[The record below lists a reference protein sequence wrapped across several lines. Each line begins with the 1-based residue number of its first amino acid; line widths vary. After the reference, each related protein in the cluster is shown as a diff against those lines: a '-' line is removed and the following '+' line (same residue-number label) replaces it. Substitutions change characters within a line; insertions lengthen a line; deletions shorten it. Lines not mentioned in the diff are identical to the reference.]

1 MGMRVST
8 VGRGLLGRFM
18 RQELVAA
25 LIGVVVGAVAAWIK
39 AVLAIRE
46 KANEELRGL
55 RIATYPIVYQLT
67 APLSLWPPASMSY
80 DDLFQLNL
88 ALRRYFTDGG
98 LYLSARSRDRYGEM
112 KQLICAY
119 LDLDGKAHLDAENVS
134 PDVYTDLTATA
145 RAFRN
150 ALTEDLETRRQRS
163 MWWVFV
169 SWQRHR
175 EYQQEWKLLMDK
187 VGGVKR
193 DVRPYP
199 LAQMPLSP
207 VERTTTAKPQNP
219 LVPTDGRDGSK
230 ASIRGRS
237 APAE

>member
-1 MGMRVST
+1 MGGRVT
-8 VGRGLLGRFM
+8 DRWPQGLLGRFM
-18 RQELVAA
+18 SQELIAA
-25 LIGVVVGAVAAWIK
+25 VIGLVVGAVAAWIK

-88 ALRRYFTDGG
+88 ALRRWYFTSGG
-98 LYLSARSRDRYGEM
+98 LYLSARSRERFGEM
-112 KQLICAY
+112 KQLICAH
-119 LDLDGKAHLDAENVS
+119 LDGINDETSLDAV
-134 PDVYTDLTATA
+134 DVPSDAYKDLTTTV

-175 EYQQEWKLLMDK
+175 EHQ
-187 VGGVKR
+187 
-193 DVRPYP
+193 
-199 LAQMPLSP
+199 
-207 VERTTTAKPQNP
+207 
-219 LVPTDGRDGSK
+219 
-230 ASIRGRS
+230 
-237 APAE
+237 

>member
-1 MGMRVST
+1 MS
-8 VGRGLLGRFM
+8 
-18 RQELVAA
+18 QELVAA
-25 LIGVVVGAVAAWIK
+25 MIGLVVGAVAAWIK

-55 RIATYPIVYQLT
+55 RIATYPTVYQLT

-80 DDLFQLNL
+80 NDLFQLNL
-88 ALRRYFTDGG
+88 ALRRWYFTSGG

-119 LDLDGKAHLDAENVS
+119 LDDIDNEARLDEVDIR
-134 PDVYTDLTATA
+134 PDMYKDLTNTA

-163 MWWVFV
+163 LWWVLV

-175 EYQQEWKLLMDK
+175 EQQRMWKQLMAK
-187 VGGVKR
+187 VGGVDR
-193 DVRPYP
+193 EVSPYP
-199 LAQMPLSP
+199 LSKMPLPP
-207 VERTTTAKPQNP
+207 VVEATPAKQ
-219 LVPTDGRDGSK
+219 
-230 ASIRGRS
+230 
-237 APAE
+237 